1 MKNLE
6 LTEQEVE
13 FILQVLADT
22 QSWKTVNDLII
33 KISNQATAEVEETTK
48 PKK

>member
-6 LTEQEVE
+6 LTEKEVE
-13 FILQVLADT
+13 FILQVLAET
-22 QSWKTVNDLII
+22 QSWKTVNDLIH
-33 KISNQATAEVEETTK
+33 KISEQVTDKK

>member
-13 FILQVLADT
+13 FILQVLAET
-22 QSWKTVNDLII
+22 QSWKTVNDLIH
-33 KISNQATAEVEETTK
+33 KISNQAQAVTEEKAK